1 MHDLTVWGDIKI
13 QAYLVPLDI
22 VEQVLR
28 YATTTVVQTSQ
39 IHLVYS
45 LDSAIPID
53 VNAQNLEVGF
63 ILNLPIIKKQNTV

>member
-1 MHDLTVWGDIKI
+1 M
-13 QAYLVPLDI
+13 
-22 VEQVLR
+22 VEQILR